1 MKSTPLAIALALAAA
16 LGLARNAA
24 AGDLDSQSRLLD
36 AAAAS
41 RSAAS
46 VAEEIGSR
54 YAALAGSRENA
65 VKLAR
70 GLASG
75 KVIALRTP
83 DAYGNP
89 SLIAFDLPSGG
100 MSWGDV
106 QAALALT
113 QATLARAGIRQPTGA
128 EVHAALLGGT
138 IRKPNGAAAELPGVV
153 QMRASGSDWT
163 RVAHRAG
170 TAPEALSRTLE
181 DSQGR
186 VAQLPV
192 AVNNANGMPTY
203 GETPELPVMRP
214 TRWANYRPAQRPS
227 HQIEHQ
233 TGVVLAG
240 YLR

>member
-1 MKSTPLAIALALAAA
+1 MRIAFAPALIALAGFACH
-16 LGLARNAA
+16 AA
-24 AGDLDSQSRLLD
+24 AGDLDSQSRSLD

-54 YAALAGSRENA
+54 YAILAGSRENA

-70 GLASG
+70 GLYSG

-89 SLIAFDLPSGG
+89 SLTAFDLPSGG

-113 QATLARAGIRQPTGA
+113 QATLARLGIRQPTGA
-128 EVHAALLGGT
+128 DVQAALLGGT
-138 IRKPNGAAAELPGVV
+138 IQKANGAAVNLEGVV
-153 QMRASGSDWT
+153 KMRAFGSDWS
-163 RVAHRAG
+163 RVAQRNGAEPTAVARA
-170 TAPEALSRTLE
+170 LE

-192 AVNNANGMPTY
+192 AANNANGMPIY
-203 GETPELPVMRP
+203 GATPELPALRP
-214 TRWANYRPAQRPS
+214 SAWANYRPSQRPS

-240 YLR
+240 FLR

>member
-1 MKSTPLAIALALAAA
+1 MKYASLAFAVFAA
-16 LGLARNAA
+16 LGAARHAA
-24 AGDLDSQSRLLD
+24 AGDLDSQSRSLD

-46 VAEEIGSR
+46 VAEEIGAR
-54 YAALAGSRENA
+54 YAILAGSRDNA

-70 GLASG
+70 GLFSG

-113 QATLARAGIRQPTGA
+113 QSTLARLGIRQPTGA
-128 EVHAALLGGT
+128 DVHAALLGGT
-138 IRKPNGAAAELPGVV
+138 IQKPNGAAVNVEGVV
-153 QMRASGSDWT
+153 KMRAVGNDWN

-170 TAPEALSRTLE
+170 AQPEAVSRSLE
-181 DSQGR
+181 DTQGR

-192 AVNNANGMPTY
+192 AANNANGMPIY
-203 GETPELPVMRP
+203 GATPELPVMRESP
-214 TRWANYRPAQRPS
+214 WAKYRPSQRPS

-240 YLR
+240 FLR

>member
-1 MKSTPLAIALALAAA
+1 MKYAPIAFALLAA
-16 LGLARNAA
+16 LGATRHAA

-46 VAEEIGSR
+46 VAEEIGAR

-65 VKLAR
+65 IKLAR
-70 GLASG
+70 GLYSG

-83 DAYGNP
+83 DANGNP
-89 SLIAFDLPSGG
+89 SLTAFDLPSGG

-113 QATLARAGIRQPTGA
+113 QATLARMGIRQPTGA
-128 EVHAALLGGT
+128 EVQAALLGGT
-138 IRKPNGAAAELPGVV
+138 IQKSNGAAVNVEGVV
-153 QMRASGSDWT
+153 KMRAFGNDWN
-163 RVAHRAG
+163 RVAQRAG
-170 TAPEALSRTLE
+170 AQPETLSRALE

-192 AVNNANGMPTY
+192 AVTNANGMPIY
-203 GETPELPVMRP
+203 GATPELPVMRP
-214 TRWANYRPAQRPS
+214 SPWANYRPTERPS

-240 YLR
+240 FLR